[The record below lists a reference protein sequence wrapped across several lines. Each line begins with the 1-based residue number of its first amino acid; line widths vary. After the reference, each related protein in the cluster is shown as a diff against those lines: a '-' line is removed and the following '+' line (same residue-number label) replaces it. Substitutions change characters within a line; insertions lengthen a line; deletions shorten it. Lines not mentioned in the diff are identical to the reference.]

1 VSTFDTIDAI
11 MSGRT
16 ESAGAESGTNEMEAA
31 LDQLRVGAFR
41 FDKGGTL
48 QSWNKTA
55 ERIFG
60 LNPQDPA
67 SDRTVA
73 RLDTLLDSG
82 LAHRWDDLVR
92 NRGRF
97 IRRGLECTNMYGQA
111 MCVTMAGRVVQSD
124 ENADPEFIG
133 YVFDVHDLSGD
144 GTEQHIAAERLGVLA
159 DVSVA
164 LTSSLELNQI
174 LRIILTG
181 ATASQGL
188 GFNRAFLFL
197 YDQQSNSLQ
206 GHLAV
211 GPSSAEEAGSIWA
224 NLESKRL
231 SLGQLLEGNSGLL
244 PQSPDPL
251 TEHIRHLNLSLDDE
265 SRISQVCRSRQWAN
279 LQKESALD
287 EITVGLLRKLGTS
300 QTALVPM
307 VSKGNLQG
315 LIMADNLITLRVIS
329 DDDVRML
336 QILANNAAVAM
347 ERARLYDQQLERAQE
362 LEKANQ
368 LLKESQEQIIKI
380 EKMSVI
386 GELTSAVAHELR
398 NPLTVIG
405 GFANLMLKDSPSE
418 IQQEYLSIIANE
430 TRRTED
436 VLTHLLEFHRDSQ
449 RGKVAF
455 DFNELASRSL
465 GLLAGRLS
473 RPHLGIEL
481 SCHSEPLWV
490 FGNPDQLSHAAYQ
503 LYHLVVEELLPPG
516 KAEARTE
523 QHGDLTALVIK
534 LICPLEGRDALMR
547 KLRQMFSE
555 HRPSTR
561 LTMLVA
567 EETIRYHGGNFGCS
581 FTEDGMP
588 SLYIE
593 LPSRQKEV
601 AGV

>member
-1 VSTFDTIDAI
+1 MSTTDLFVSENHVSPRVTEDLDA
-11 MSGRT
+11 
-16 ESAGAESGTNEMEAA
+16 E
-31 LDQLRVGAFR
+31 LDQLRVGSFR
-41 FDKGGTL
+41 FDSDGVL
-48 QSWNKTA
+48 VSWNRTA
-55 ERIFG
+55 ERVFG
-60 LNPQDPA
+60 LSQEDPA

-73 RLDTLLDSG
+73 RLDTLIDSG
-82 LAHRWDDLVR
+82 LAHRWDAIIGS
-92 NRGRF
+92 NGRF
-97 IRRGLECTNMYGQA
+97 VRRGLHCTNINGQS
-111 MCVTMAGRVVQSD
+111 MCLTIAGRAVGGG
-124 ENADPEFIG
+124 NGHGPEFIG
-133 YVFDVHDLSGD
+133 YVYDTNDALTDCSHR
-144 GTEQHIAAERLGVLA
+144 HIAAERLGVLA

-174 LRIILTG
+174 LRTILTG

-197 YDQQSNSLQ
+197 YDAESNSLQ

-211 GPSSAEEAGSIWA
+211 GPSSAEEAGDIWA

-231 SLGQLLEGNSGLL
+231 SLGQLLEGHNGLR
-244 PQSPDPL
+244 PQGPDRL
-251 TEHIRHLNLSLDDE
+251 TEHIQHLRLSLNDE
-265 SRISQVCRSRQWAN
+265 SRVSDVCRSRQWAN
-279 LQKESALD
+279 LQQETVLD
-287 EITVGLLRKLGTS
+287 EVTVGLLRQLGTT

-315 LIMADNLITLRVIS
+315 LILADNLITARSIS

-405 GFANLMLKDSPSE
+405 GFANLMLKDSPSD
-418 IQQEYLSIIANE
+418 IQREYLTIIANE

-449 RGKVAF
+449 REKTAF
-455 DFNELASRSL
+455 DLNELASRSL
-465 GLLAGRLS
+465 GLLAGRLN
-473 RPHLGIEL
+473 RPQLGIEL
-481 SCHSEPLWV
+481 SCHSEPLRVW
-490 FGNPDQLSHAAYQ
+490 GNPDQLSHAAYQ
-503 LYHLVVEELLPPG
+503 LYHLVAEELLPPG

-523 QHGDLTALVIK
+523 WHGELAALVIK
-534 LICPLEGRDALMR
+534 LICPAEGRDKMIR
-547 KLRQMFSE
+547 QLRQMFSE

-581 FTEDGMP
+581 FSEDGMP

-593 LPSRQKEV
+593 LPSAQQEV
-601 AGV
+601 ADV

>member
-1 VSTFDTIDAI
+1 MNT
-11 MSGRT
+11 T
-16 ESAGAESGTNEMEAA
+16 EVFVAESDMQSLPSTQMDAE
-31 LDQLRVGAFR
+31 LDQLRVGSFR
-41 FDKGGTL
+41 FDSDGVL
-48 QSWNKTA
+48 VSWNKTA

-60 LNPQDPA
+60 LNGEDTA
-67 SDRTVA
+67 RDRTVA
-73 RLDTLLDSG
+73 RLDALLESG
-82 LAHRWDDLVR
+82 LAHRWDDIIGSGTKFV
-92 NRGRF
+92 
-97 IRRGLECTNMYGQA
+97 RRGLECTNIYGRA
-111 MCVTMAGRVVQSD
+111 MCLTITGRAIDRDSGSR
-124 ENADPEFIG
+124 PEFVG
-133 YVFDVHDLSGD
+133 YVIDTNEQAG
-144 GTEQHIAAERLGVLA
+144 GTAEGHIAAERLGVLA

-174 LRIILTG
+174 LRTILTG

-197 YDQQSNSLQ
+197 YDTPTNSLQ

-211 GPSSAEEAGSIWA
+211 GPSSAEEAGNIWT

-231 SLGQLLEGNSGLL
+231 SLGQLLEGHEGP
-244 PQSPDPL
+244 PQAGQDRL
-251 TEHIRHLNLSLDDE
+251 TEHIRQYTLSLDDE
-265 SRISQVCRSRQWAN
+265 SRISQVCQSRQWAN
-279 LQKESALD
+279 LQQESVLD
-287 EITVGLLRKLGTS
+287 DITTGLLRMLGTTR
-300 QTALVPM
+300 TALVPM

-315 LIMADNLITLRVIS
+315 LIMADNLITSRPIS

-380 EKMSVI
+380 EKMSII

-418 IQQEYLSIIANE
+418 IQREYLSIIANE

-449 RGKVAF
+449 QEKTSF
-455 DFNELASRSL
+455 DLNDLASRSL
-465 GLLAGRLS
+465 GLLTGRLS
-473 RPHLGIEL
+473 RPQLGIQL
-481 SCHSEPLWV
+481 SCHSEPLLVW
-490 FGNPDQLSHAAYQ
+490 GNQDQLAHAAYQ
-503 LYHLVVEELLPPG
+503 LYHLVAEELLPPG

-523 QHGDLTALVIK
+523 WHGDKAALVIK
-534 LICPLEGRDALMR
+534 LICPAEGRDKMIAQ
-547 KLRQMFSE
+547 LRQMFSE
-555 HRPSTR
+555 NRPSTR

-567 EETIRYHGGNFGCS
+567 EETIRYHGGSFGCS

-593 LPSRQKEV
+593 LPRADQEV
-601 AGV
+601 SHG